1 MAIKAVLGI
10 DLWHAVEFSSY
21 GCALEK
27 LAKNAN
33 FSRAASKP
41 ITTLS
46 VRSNSRIRICPAS
59 ESVLEIWGSAV
70 RPEFDLFIESS
81 PFHCKGMNYRGM
93 QEIRSNWS

>member
-41 ITTLS
+41 ITTIS
-46 VRSNSRIRICPAS
+46 VRSNSRIRICPVS

-70 RPEFDLFIESS
+70 RPEFDFYSNQAR
-81 PFHCKGMNYRGM
+81 FTARG
-93 QEIRSNWS
+93 